1 MQPPR
6 ILVIALTGF
15 ALLATVRSN
24 PGPGRS
30 AAPDKVGYAGTR
42 SVNSPFPESVYGLN
56 HTGSSFSF
64 TPATG
69 PFGRPDLSQGT
80 FTYYS
85 APFFPRGSEGV
96 FEMEVWLQLEEA
108 DGSWTTFLPEQYFAV
123 NTPNPGPSELQTFTW
138 FRTVLP
144 NQNYRVFG
152 YVYIY
157 NQGGSNQGRFP
168 IFSTIGPINTGAA
181 NNPPRVAFP
190 PGIGSSNPTQRVI
203 GQPYTIS
210 ANGEDD
216 NFNLAEVR
224 IYKNGEPFA
233 FNPVSGES
241 GNSANATSDSTPGVV
256 TFTAQSEDS
265 YGALSPVAEWE
276 VTILDRSDQTP
287 VSSTNAAIKIGE
299 TFTPAYAGGSG
310 SGGWQFVVGTQTNW
324 DGSASDNTGTLLPNG
339 SWSPAWTPTLPGQ
352 YPFFV
357 TRNGDAFVK
366 PSDLAGPY
374 TVTVFGAPTVA
385 WASTPPAQ
393 VTPGTPLLWSA
404 YATSPNVGPSVIR
417 LHFDVSTDG
426 GLTWT
431 GNAYGYANSPFS
443 NAFPAGSPGSTYIMR
458 ASVNDQTIGSDGFVS
473 PIFSSLTVL
482 ANVQTVSLSPA
493 NPTVTAG
500 RSFVLTASGGENGYV
515 WGGSASGSGA
525 SQTLSFGTPG
535 TFTVSAYSP
544 AGGAFAQSNTPTALI
559 TVVAASQGVSVSPVS
574 LSIFAGQTITF
585 TATGGQ
591 NGYIWGGTPGA
602 NGTSQ
607 NVTFPNPGTYT
618 VSVYSPAG
626 GSFGQSNLAE
636 STISVARAPQSV
648 AVAPLSATVSAGQS
662 VAFTATGGQGG
673 YVWGGSASGAGSTT
687 VVNFPL
693 AGSYSVSVYSPATGI
708 YAQSNTAVAA
718 VTATSLPPA
727 ASLSASP
734 TSGIAPFTTVLAWTT
749 TDAASVSV
757 TGPGLSSNTLAG
769 AQSVTLS
776 AAGSY
781 TFTIVANGP
790 AGSTTNSTTVVVAP
804 NTATLA
810 TTASAITFG
819 SAFRDSLAGSP
830 TTADRTLTFSNP
842 GNAALTITA
851 HSVSGPGAFAILSG
865 LPLPYVLPAGGTAA
879 ITLRFGPGVAV
890 GVNAG
895 ALTVTATTNVS
906 TVALSGSGL
915 APKIGVTWK

>member
-1 MQPPR
+1 VQPPK
-6 ILVIALTGF
+6 ILVIVLTGF
-15 ALLATVRSN
+15 ALLATARSN

-30 AAPDKVGYAGTR
+30 AAPDNVGYAGPR

-96 FEMEVWLQLEEA
+96 FEMEVWLQLQEA
-108 DGSWTTFLPEQYFAV
+108 DGSWTAFLPEQYFAV
-123 NTPNPGPSELQTFTW
+123 NTPNPGPSEPHTFTW
-138 FRTVLP
+138 YRTVLP

-181 NNPPRVAFP
+181 NNAPRVSFP
-190 PGIGSSNPTQRVI
+190 TDVADINSTQRII

-210 ANGEDD
+210 ADGEDD

-241 GNSANATSDSTPGVV
+241 GNSANTTSDSTPGIVA
-256 TFTAQSEDS
+256 FTAQAEDS
-265 YGALSPVAEWE
+265 FGALSPVAEWV
-276 VTILDRSDQTP
+276 VTILDRSDQNP
-287 VSSTNAAIKIGE
+287 VGSTNAAIKIGE
-299 TFTPAYAGGSG
+299 PFTPSYAGGSG
-310 SGGWQFVVGTQTNW
+310 SGGWQFVVATQTNW
-324 DGSASDNTGTLLPNG
+324 DGSASNNTGTLLSNG
-339 SWSPAWTPTLPGQ
+339 SWSPTWTPTLPGR

-374 TVTVFGAPTVA
+374 TVTVFGAPTVT

-393 VTPGTPLLWSA
+393 VTPGTALQWSA
-404 YATSPNVGPSVIR
+404 QATSPNVEPSVIR
-417 LHFDVSTDG
+417 LHFDGSTDG

-431 GNAYGYANSPFS
+431 GNAYGYATSPFS

-473 PIFSSLTVL
+473 PIFSTVTVL
-482 ANVQTVSLSPA
+482 ANVQTVSLSPS

-500 RSFVLTASGGENGYV
+500 SDFVLTASGGENGYV
-515 WGGSASGSGA
+515 WGGRASGSGA
-525 SQTLSFGTPG
+525 VQTLSFGTPG
-535 TFTVSAYSP
+535 TFTVTAYSP
-544 AGGAFAQSNTPTALI
+544 AGGAFAQSNTAAATVI
-559 TVVAASQGVSVSPVS
+559 VVAASQLVS
-574 LSIFAGQTITF
+574 LSPVGPTITAGQTLNF

-607 NVTFPNPGTYT
+607 NVTFSNPGTYT

-636 STISVARAPQSV
+636 STVTVSPAPQSV
-648 AVAPLSATVSAGQS
+648 LVTPLSASVSAGQS
-662 VAFTATGGQGG
+662 VAFTASGGQGG
-673 YVWGGSASGAGSTT
+673 YVWGGSASGAGSTN
-687 VVNFPL
+687 VVNFPA
-693 AGSYSVSVYSPATGI
+693 AGSFSVSVYSPGTGI
-708 YAQSNTAVAA
+708 YAQSNTAVSS
-718 VTATSLPPA
+718 VTVASLPPT

-734 TSGIAPFTTVLAWTT
+734 TSGIAPLTTVLAWTT
-749 TDAASVSV
+749 TDTSSVSV
-757 TGPGLSSNTLAG
+757 TGPGLSSNELSG

-781 TFTIVANGP
+781 TFTIVANGS
-790 AGSTTNSTTVVVAP
+790 AGSTTNSTTVVAAP

-810 TTASAITFG
+810 TTASAVTFG
-819 SAFRDSLAGSP
+819 SVFRDSLAGSP

-842 GNAALTITA
+842 GNSALTITA
-851 HSVSGPGAFAILSG
+851 HSVSGAGAFAILSG

-879 ITLRFGPGVAV
+879 ISLRFGPGVAV

-906 TVALSGSGL
+906 TVALGGSGL